1 VITETRQAV
10 HPEAVRGMDTTS
22 LRRHF
27 LIERLFA
34 ADQVLL
40 TLSHVDRVVVGGA
53 MPVDQALRLA
63 PEPSFRTEHFLTR
76 RELGVINLG
85 GPGTVVTDGTEHALA
100 KREAVYVAMGT
111 AEVTF
116 RSSDPASPAKFY
128 LVSAPAHAR
137 FETVHLPLSS
147 ARTMQL
153 GEAAKANRRTI
164 YQLIHP
170 DVVKTCQLVMGTTV
184 LEPGSLWNT
193 MPCHVH
199 DRRMEAYCY
208 YDLPAD
214 ARVFHFMG
222 EPDQTRH
229 LVVADGQALI
239 SPGWSIHTGVGTQAY
254 AFVWAMAGENQ
265 DYTDMDHVQMAD
277 LR

>member
-1 VITETRQAV
+1 MTIDTRQAV
-10 HPEAVRGMDTTS
+10 HPDAVRSMDTAT

-27 LIERLFA
+27 LIETLFSP
-34 ADQVLL
+34 DRIHL
-40 TLSHVDRVVVGGA
+40 TLSHLDRVVIGGIV
-53 MPVDQALRLA
+53 PVTRTLALEA
-63 PEPSFRTEHFLTR
+63 EPSFKAACFLER

-85 GPGTVVTDGTEHALA
+85 GPGVVRTDGVEHALA

-111 AEVTF
+111 QQVSF
-116 RSSDPASPAKFY
+116 RSDDPDRPARFY

-137 FETVHLPLSS
+137 FETVRLPLDKAKTVS
-147 ARTMQL
+147 L
-153 GEAAKANRRTI
+153 GEPAKANVRTI

-170 DVVKTCQLVMGTTV
+170 EVVQTCQLVMGTTV
-184 LEPGSLWNT
+184 LESGSIWNT

-208 YDLPAD
+208 YDLPED

-229 LVVADGQALI
+229 MVVADGQALL
-239 SPGWSIHTGVGTQAY
+239 SPGWSIHSGVGTQSY

-265 DYTDMDHVQMAD
+265 TFTDMDHVAMAD

>member
-1 VITETRQAV
+1 LTIDTRQAV
-10 HPEAVRGMDTTS
+10 HPEAVRGMDTET

-27 LIERLFA
+27 LIETLFEQ
-34 ADQVLL
+34 DRICL
-40 TLSHVDRVVVGGA
+40 TLSHADRVIVGGA
-53 MPVDQALRLA
+53 MPVGRALALE
-63 PEPSFRTEHFLTR
+63 PEPSFRAKFFLER

-85 GPGTVVTDGTEHALA
+85 GPGMVATDGVEHPLD

-111 AEVTF
+111 EKVTF
-116 RSSDPASPAKFY
+116 RSDDPGNPARFY
-128 LVSAPAHAR
+128 LVSTPAHAR
-137 FETVHLPLSS
+137 HETVRLPLSK
-147 ARTMQL
+147 AKVLLL
-153 GEAAKANRRTI
+153 GDPATANVRTI

-184 LEPGSLWNT
+184 LESGSIWNT

-208 YDLPAD
+208 YDLPED

-239 SPGWSIHTGVGTQAY
+239 SPGWSIHTGVGTKAY

-265 DYTDMDHVQMAD
+265 DYTDMDHVKMAD

>member
-1 VITETRQAV
+1 MTIDTRQAV
-10 HPEAVRGMDTTS
+10 HPEAVRGMDTET

-27 LIERLFA
+27 LIETLFEP
-34 ADQVLL
+34 DRICL
-40 TLSHVDRVVVGGA
+40 TLSHADRVIVGGA
-53 MPVDQALRLA
+53 MPVGRALALE
-63 PEPSFRTEHFLTR
+63 PEPSFRAKFFLER

-85 GPGTVVTDGTEHALA
+85 GPGVVATDGVEHPLD

-111 AEVTF
+111 EKVAF
-116 RSSDPASPAKFY
+116 RSDDPGNPARFY

-137 FETVHLPLSS
+137 HETVRLPLSKAKVLS
-147 ARTMQL
+147 L
-153 GEAAKANRRTI
+153 GDPATANVRTI

-184 LEPGSLWNT
+184 LESGSIWNT

-208 YDLPAD
+208 YDLPED

-239 SPGWSIHTGVGTQAY
+239 SPGWSIHTGVGTKAY

-265 DYTDMDHVQMAD
+265 DYTDMDHVKMAD